1 MKSNDRLSGIHAMNF
16 SVFDLNLLRVFD
28 AMMRACNTTRA
39 AEKVGLSQPAVSAAL
54 ARLRHATGDPLF
66 LREGNRMVPTARAP
80 RRWRRRSG
88 RRWRARSA
96 LAAPE
101 AFEPASATRRF
112 RLLGA
117 DYFSTLF
124 MPLLS
129 VLAEAEAPGV
139 VLQMLDL
146 AAGPAKTLADGAVD
160 LCLDIARPVPEWV
173 ETERLYQ
180 SHLLA
185 VAARGHPQLAGRG
198 ARRGDPDGGL
208 RRPAPRDRR
217 GRRCDPRHGRR
228 GARPRRRPPPGGSDA
243 AAFPRGRARRR
254 REHLVAALPAH
265 FARAVAPRL
274 GLEIYRLPVPEPA
287 SRSQMYWH
295 SRNAVDPGSL
305 WLREKVRT
313 ACDRITA
320 AALTIQS

>member
-28 AMMRACNTTRA
+28 AMIDACNTTRA

-66 LREGNRMVPTARAP
+66 LREGNRMVPTARAEAMAAP
-80 RRWRRRSG
+80 IRT
-88 RRWRARSA
+88 A
-96 LAAPE
+96 LAALESTLSAPE
-101 AFEPASATRRF
+101 AFEPASASRRF

-129 VLAEAEAPGV
+129 VLVEAEAPGV

-173 ETERLYQ
+173 EDRAALP
-180 SHLLA
+180 
-185 VAARGHPQLAGRG
+185 VAPARRCGAGASAAGGRG
-198 ARRGDPDGGL
+198 ARCGDPDGGL

-228 GARPRRRPPPGGSDA
+228 GARPRRRPPPVVPTLPHFHAVALAVAEST
-243 AAFPRGRARRR
+243 
-254 REHLVAALPAH
+254 LVAALPAH

-274 GLEIYRLPVPEPA
+274 GLEIYRLPVRSPR
-287 SRSQMYWH
+287 SRSRCTGTAATP
-295 SRNAVDPGSL
+295 SIRAVCGSG
-305 WLREKVRT
+305 KVWT

>member
-1 MKSNDRLSGIHAMNF
+1 MKSNDCLSGIHAMNF
-16 SVFDLNLLRVFD
+16 SAFDLNLLRVFD
-28 AMMRACNTTRA
+28 AMIDACNTTRA

-66 LREGNRMVPTARAP
+66 LREGNRMVPTARAEAMAAP
-80 RRWRRRSG
+80 VRT
-88 RRWRARSA
+88 A
-96 LAAPE
+96 LAALESTLSAPE

-129 VLAEAEAPGV
+129 VLVEAEAPGV

-185 VAARGHPQLAGRG
+185 VAARGHPQLAGVAPG
-198 ARRGDPDGGL
+198 AVIPMVVFAGL
-208 RRPAPRDRR
+208 RHAIVAGDGATR
-217 GRRCDPRHGRR
+217 GTVDAALDHVGV
-228 GARPRRRPPPGGSDA
+228 RRRVVLTLPHFHAVALAVAEST
-243 AAFPRGRARRR
+243 
-254 REHLVAALPAH
+254 LVAALPAH

-287 SRSQMYWH
+287 VQITMYWH